1 MRELIYLVLL
11 MRAELELIAERNRDK
26 DFGLV

>member
-11 MRAELELIAERNRDK
+11 MRAELVLIAERNRDK